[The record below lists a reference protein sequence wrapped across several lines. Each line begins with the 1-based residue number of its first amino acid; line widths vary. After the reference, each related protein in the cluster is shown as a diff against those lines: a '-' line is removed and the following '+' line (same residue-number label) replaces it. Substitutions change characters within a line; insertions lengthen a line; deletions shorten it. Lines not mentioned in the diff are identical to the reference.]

1 MCSVPGTGRRQ
12 VLRAGGNI
20 EWGGCSA
27 LATADLVELS
37 ADGEQLGRVV
47 LPNMTKGFFSPAACA
62 LGDRVVIAGGSH
74 YEGTFVEAF
83 DFGGGGSWLRL
94 PSLHPERFDHVLGV
108 SDGRLVIASKSF
120 SFSMMV
126 DAYDPREGRWT
137 AVSRSPY
144 QLHHEFLNFCVVG
157 DAHSVLAI
165 GWCTPEIL
173 GGSTRVLDMRTNKW
187 LTTIPLWPRP
197 RSYATTCV
205 LGSDVVMLVG
215 GIADRDNF
223 TADSVHN
230 ADTCM
235 HRVGWVD
242 AFDLHSN
249 QWSEFPDTLTPHAA
263 RAVCVL

>member
-1 MCSVPGTGRRQ
+1 MA
-12 VLRAGGNI
+12 VLLLPAKAFP
-20 EWGGCSA
+20 SA
-27 LATADLVELS
+27 CWWT
-37 ADGEQLGRVV
+37 R
-47 LPNMTKGFFSPAACA
+47 MTRG
-62 LGDRVVIAGGSH
+62 
-74 YEGTFVEAF
+74 
-83 DFGGGGSWLRL
+83 
-94 PSLHPERFDHVLGV
+94 
-108 SDGRLVIASKSF
+108 
-120 SFSMMV
+120 
-126 DAYDPREGRWT
+126 REGGQRYPGHPT
-137 AVSRSPY
+137 YEAQRT
-144 QLHHEFLNFCVVG
+144 FLNFCVVG

-165 GWCTPEIL
+165 GWHTPEFL
-173 GGSTRVLDMRTNKW
+173 GGSTSVLDMRTNKW

-249 QWSEFPDTLTPHAA
+249 QWSEFPGTLAPHAMS
-263 RAVCVL
+263 AVCVL